1 MEEKEQLTPQTEN
14 TAAEVAQSTSET
26 AAPAEKAAPAVEA
39 NQVAEVSAE
48 KATPAAEAPKT
59 DRKSVV

>member
-26 AAPAEKAAPAVEA
+26 AAPAVEA
-39 NQVAEVSAE
+39 TQVAEVSAEKAAPAE
-48 KATPAAEAPKT
+48 KATPAAEAPKA
-59 DRKSVV
+59 